1 LLRKISS
8 LCGFP
13 KGLQGLGD
21 LGTWGLGDEIAEKF
35 LADME
40 VR

>member
-1 LLRKISS
+1 VDSPRVYR
-8 LCGFP
+8 
-13 KGLQGLGD
+13 D